1 MKNILI
7 FFRFFPS
14 VGGTERVF
22 TILANS
28 FITNGYDVHI
38 VSIEKS
44 LDVPMFYLDKQVKC
58 SILPHKNVACQ
69 ENIKTLH
76 SYLIDNEIDYIINN
90 DSIKEA
96 VKLCS
101 EAKENTNIKLVTIHH
116 GDIVYKKEYIYLMAQ
131 QGSGLRRFLKNL
143 FFPLYLKYQNHN
155 RRKNHKFNL
164 LKSDKYILLSNTFKK
179 YLPQNDKI
187 MAINNPLSYMREE
200 FNGTKE
206 NMVIHVGRL
215 SEPNKRVLL
224 SLKIWSIVADKHPDW
239 KYYIVGDGEDR
250 GLIENFIQDNNI
262 PNVVLTGKTESLQYY
277 KRAKILIMTSAFE
290 GWGLVINEAM
300 QNNCVPIVMY
310 YFDSLPDIIADQ
322 ENGFISPNND
332 IEVFA
337 DKLDRLMSDEMMWAD
352 MSKKAYIS
360 TARFIPEN
368 IIKQWIDM
376 LNTL

>member
-44 LDVPMFYLDKQVKC
+44 IDVPMFYLDKQVKC
-58 SILPHKNVACQ
+58 SILPHRNVACQ
-69 ENIKTLH
+69 ENIRTLH
-76 SYLIDNEIDYIINN
+76 SYLIDNKIDYIINN

-116 GDIVYKKEYIYLMAQ
+116 GDIVCKKEYIYLMAQ
-131 QGSGLRRFLKNL
+131 QGSGLNRFLKSL
-143 FFPLYLKYQNHN
+143 FFPLYLKYQNH
-155 RRKNHKFNL
+155 RRKENHKFNL
-164 LKSDKYILLSNTFKK
+164 LKSDKYILLSNSFKK

-200 FNGTKE
+200 FSGAKE
-206 NMVIHVGRL
+206 NMVILVGRL
-215 SEPNKRVLL
+215 LEPHKRVLL

-250 GLIENFIQDNNI
+250 ALIENFIQDNNI
-262 PNVVLTGKTESLQYY
+262 PNVILTGKTESQQYY

-310 YFDSLPDIIADQ
+310 SYDSLPDIIADQ

-332 IEVFA
+332 IEAFA

>member
-116 GDIVYKKEYIYLMAQ
+116 GDIVYKKEYIYL
-131 QGSGLRRFLKNL
+131 
-143 FFPLYLKYQNHN
+143 
-155 RRKNHKFNL
+155 
-164 LKSDKYILLSNTFKK
+164 IT
-179 YLPQNDKI
+179 
-187 MAINNPLSYMREE
+187 
-200 FNGTKE
+200 
-206 NMVIHVGRL
+206 
-215 SEPNKRVLL
+215 
-224 SLKIWSIVADKHPDW
+224 
-239 KYYIVGDGEDR
+239 
-250 GLIENFIQDNNI
+250 NNI
-262 PNVVLTGKTESLQYY
+262 NTYKVFFKSLST
-277 KRAKILIMTSAFE
+277 IAF
-290 GWGLVINEAM
+290 
-300 QNNCVPIVMY
+300 
-310 YFDSLPDIIADQ
+310 
-322 ENGFISPNND
+322 
-332 IEVFA
+332 
-337 DKLDRLMSDEMMWAD
+337 
-352 MSKKAYIS
+352 
-360 TARFIPEN
+360 
-368 IIKQWIDM
+368 
-376 LNTL
+376 

>member
-44 LDVPMFYLDKQVKC
+44 IDVPMFYLDKQVKC
-58 SILPHKNVACQ
+58 SILPHRNVACQ
-69 ENIKTLH
+69 ENIRTLH
-76 SYLIDNEIDYIINN
+76 SYLIDNKIDYIINN

-101 EAKENTNIKLVTIHH
+101 EAKKNTNIKLVTIHH
-116 GDIVYKKEYIYLMAQ
+116 GDIVCKKEYIYLMAQ
-131 QGSGLRRFLKNL
+131 QGSGLNRFLKSL
-143 FFPLYLKYQNHN
+143 FFPLYLKYQNH
-155 RRKNHKFNL
+155 RRKENHKFNL
-164 LKSDKYILLSNTFKK
+164 LKSDKYILLSNSFKK

-200 FNGTKE
+200 FSGAKE
-206 NMVIHVGRL
+206 NMVILVGRL
-215 SEPNKRVLL
+215 LEPHKRVLL

-250 GLIENFIQDNNI
+250 ALIENFIQDNNI
-262 PNVVLTGKTESLQYY
+262 PNVILTGKTESQQYY

-310 YFDSLPDIIADQ
+310 SYDSLPDIIADQ

-332 IEVFA
+332 IEAFA